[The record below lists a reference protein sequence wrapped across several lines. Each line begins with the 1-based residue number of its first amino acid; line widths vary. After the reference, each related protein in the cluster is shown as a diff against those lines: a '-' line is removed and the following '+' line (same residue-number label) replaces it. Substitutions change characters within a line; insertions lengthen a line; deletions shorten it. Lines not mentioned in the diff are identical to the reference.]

1 MGKRGVDGAPSQ
13 ISDNY
18 FACPKFRRALRG
30 IASKL
35 CPAILGQFWKA
46 AKFTGRGHNSSPAA
60 VFGENIA
67 KD

>member
-30 IASKL
+30 VETANPTIS
-35 CPAILGQFWKA
+35 GQFLQLFEDVALRK
-46 AKFTGRGHNSSPAA
+46 SL
-60 VFGENIA
+60 
-67 KD
+67 